1 MNHGWMVHGQDT
13 FLQSK
18 ASQAKRL
25 ISQWLTGT
33 KTSHAGW
40 MVCEQETLFGSIPL
54 P

>member
-1 MNHGWMVHGQDT
+1 MNHGWMVHGHDT

-18 ASQAKRL
+18 ASQVKRL
-25 ISQWLTGT
+25 FSQWPTGM

-40 MVCEQETLFGSIPL
+40 MVCEQETLFVSIPI